1 MNWRHVAVAQI
12 LVSVVACGKP
22 GQNSNT
28 RIPDSLSG
36 VAPAEPAAAPPN
48 ERPRDSTAA
57 IAGVREYPTSSRK
70 RMASKPMQTVPRPA
84 ERRQFL
90 FGSLGETRPIPRFHS
105 PNEKRFRTRHGSPLL
120 LLRRLCCTWR
130 GTRPARVQLDRVSI
144 CSRTSWRVECFL
156 IKAMHVFRRD
166 S

>member
-57 IAGVREYPTSSRK
+57 IAGVREYPHLIAKMDGFEAYADRSASSG
-70 RMASKPMQTVPRPA
+70 APA
-84 ERRQFL
+84 ILVRIA
-90 FGSLGETRPIPRFHS
+90 G
-105 PNEKRFRTRHGSPLL
+105 
-120 LLRRLCCTWR
+120 
-130 GTRPARVQLDRVSI
+130 
-144 CSRTSWRVECFL
+144 
-156 IKAMHVFRRD
+156 RD
-166 S
+166 SADTSISLAE